1 MLARC
6 LSAVTILLCIPL
18 FLTYPIK
25 HTLFRPGYLF
35 VTLYSAGLLSVLMV
49 PVLLVVELVFLMLS
63 FRQGGR
69 VGDKRW
75 HFVGVVTALSAE
87 VVFLIGRQL

>member
-1 MLARC
+1 
-6 LSAVTILLCIPL
+6 
-18 FLTYPIK
+18 
-25 HTLFRPGYLF
+25 
-35 VTLYSAGLLSVLMV
+35 MV